1 MKSKQCTKCKE
12 VKPLSKFNKR
22 LNTTGINV
30 GTSYCNLCIRIRA
43 KKWVVENPERR
54 QATRKANY
62 EKNKEHIKKVNKQ
75 FQLDNSELYKKTRR
89 LYWAKRNDG
98 LIHVYF
104 LPEEHYCGV
113 TNNMFRREKEHRSTY
128 KRITVGMETVMSF
141 KNRKEAELM
150 EAHFHALGWYGKK
163 LKDPAYCLKTRK
175 YKVA

>member
-12 VKPLSKFNKR
+12 TKSLDKFNKR
-22 LNTTGINV
+22 LNTAGINI
-30 GTSYCNLCIRIRA
+30 GTSYCNLCIRIGA

-75 FQLDNSELYKKTRR
+75 FRLDNLELYKKTHT
-89 LYWAKRNDG
+89 LYYSKHNDG

-113 TNNMFRREKEHRSTY
+113 TNNLFRREIEHRCNF
-128 KRITVGMETVMSF
+128 KRITLGMETVMSF
-141 KNRKEAELM
+141 KNRKEAKLM
-150 EAHFHALGWYGKK
+150 EAHFHALGWYGKRF
-163 LKDPAYCLKTRK
+163 KDPFYCLETKR
-175 YKVA
+175 YV